1 MRILQIIP
9 SISLV
14 YGGPSQMVLGL
25 SAALAAKNI
34 DVTIITTD
42 SNGDIGQLPLDV
54 PLNEPIQQNGYQII
68 YFRCYPWRRY
78 KFSFSLLQWLNENA
92 RQFDL
97 AHLHALFS
105 PVTTLAATI
114 ARYHHLPYIIRPCGM
129 LDPADLQ
136 KKKRLKQIYATL
148 LERPNLAGAA
158 AIHFTSKEEAKI
170 SERFGLGSTAKMPV
184 PRDLDFT
191 GKMPVPQDLGSTA
204 KMPVPQDLG
213 STAKMPVP
221 QDLGSTAKMPVPRD
235 LDCTG
240 ILPVPR
246 DLVIPL
252 GVTAGLFPKRVRE
265 SQVPIILFMSRI
277 EPKKGLDLLI
287 PALESVLGSGIEFHF
302 ILAGSNPQDADY
314 ETQIKVQIHNSRL
327 AKYTTI
333 TGFVSGDLK
342 VELLTKA
349 DLFVLPSYYENFG
362 IAVAEAMAAGVPVV
376 ISDRIHIAE
385 DIQQAEAGWVRP
397 LEVGAIANSIKS
409 ALLNPQERQRRGLN
423 GKEYAKKHYNWEAI
437 AQQTIDAY
445 QQILSSIAE
454 GRSPREVGSSAT
466 DSVTDVTDVT
476 DVRKKE

>member
-25 SAALAAKNI
+25 SGALAAKNI

-42 SNGDIGQLPLDV
+42 SNGDIGQHPLDV
-54 PLNEPIQQNGYQII
+54 PLNQPIKQNGYQII
-68 YFRCYPWRRY
+68 YFRCSPFRRY
-78 KFSFSLLQWLNENA
+78 KFSLSLLQWLNENA

-97 AHLHALFS
+97 AHIHALFS

-170 SERFGLGSTAKMPV
+170 SERFGLGSTDKV
-184 PRDLDFT
+184 
-191 GKMPVPQDLGSTA
+191 
-204 KMPVPQDLG
+204 
-213 STAKMPVP
+213 
-221 QDLGSTAKMPVPRD
+221 
-235 LDCTG
+235 
-240 ILPVPR
+240 PVPR

-252 GVTAGLFPKRVRE
+252 GVTAGLFPKRLRE

-287 PALESVLGSGIEFHF
+287 PALESILGSGIEFHF
-302 ILAGSNPQDADY
+302 VLAGSNPQDADY
-314 ETQIKVQIHNSRL
+314 ETQIKVKIQNSSL

-362 IAVAEAMAAGVPVV
+362 IAVAEAMAAGVPVA

-385 DIQQAEAGWVRP
+385 DIQQAEAGWVGP

-423 GKEYAKKHYNWEAI
+423 GKEYARKHYNWDAI

-445 QQILSSIAE
+445 QEILSSLN
-454 GRSPREVGSSAT
+454 
-466 DSVTDVTDVT
+466 
-476 DVRKKE
+476 

>member
-54 PLNEPIQQNGYQII
+54 PLNEPIQQNGYLII

-97 AHLHALFS
+97 AHIHALFS

-114 ARYHHLPYIIRPCGM
+114 ARYHKLPYIMRPCGM

-136 KKKRLKQIYATL
+136 KKKQLKQIYATL

-170 SERFGLGSTAKMPV
+170 SERCGLGST
-184 PRDLDFT
+184 
-191 GKMPVPQDLGSTA
+191 GKM
-204 KMPVPQDLG
+204 
-213 STAKMPVP
+213 
-221 QDLGSTAKMPVPRD
+221 
-235 LDCTG
+235 
-240 ILPVPR
+240 PVPR

-252 GVTAGLFPKRVRE
+252 GVTAGLFPKRWRE

-287 PALESVLGSGIEFHF
+287 PALESILGSGIEFHF

-314 ETQIKVQIHNSRL
+314 ETQIKVQIQNSSL

-362 IAVAEAMAAGVPVV
+362 IAVAEAMAAGVPVA

-385 DIQQAEAGWVRP
+385 DIQQAEAGWVGP

-423 GKEYAKKHYNWEAI
+423 GQEYAKKHYNWEAI

-445 QQILSSIAE
+445 QQILSS
-454 GRSPREVGSSAT
+454 T
-466 DSVTDVTDVT
+466 N
-476 DVRKKE
+476 

>member
-97 AHLHALFS
+97 AHIHALFS
-105 PVTTLAATI
+105 PVTTVAATI
-114 ARYHHLPYIIRPCGM
+114 ARYHKLPYIMRPCGM

-170 SERFGLGSTAKMPV
+170 SERFGL
-184 PRDLDFT
+184 DCT
-191 GKMPVPQDLGSTA
+191 GKMPVLQDLDCTG
-204 KMPVPQDLG
+204 
-213 STAKMPVP
+213 
-221 QDLGSTAKMPVPRD
+221 KMPVPRD

-240 ILPVPR
+240 KMPVPR

-252 GVTAGLFPKRVRE
+252 GVTAGLFPKRLRE

-287 PALESVLGSGIEFHF
+287 PALEIILGSGIEFHF
-302 ILAGSNPQDADY
+302 ILAGSNPQNADY

-362 IAVAEAMAAGVPVV
+362 IAVAEAMAAGLPVV

-385 DIQQAEAGWVRP
+385 DIQQAEAGWVGP

-445 QQILSSIAE
+445 QQILSSLN
-454 GRSPREVGSSAT
+454 
-466 DSVTDVTDVT
+466 
-476 DVRKKE
+476 

>member
-25 SAALAAKNI
+25 SAALASRGI

-42 SNGDIGQLPLDV
+42 SNGDIGQIPLDV

-78 KFSFSLLQWLNENA
+78 KFSLSLLQWLNENA

-97 AHLHALFS
+97 AHIHALFS
-105 PVTTLAATI
+105 PVTTFAATI
-114 ARYHHLPYIIRPCGM
+114 ARYHKLPYIMRPCGM

-136 KKKRLKQIYATL
+136 KKKRLKQIYAAV

-170 SERFGLGSTAKMPV
+170 SERFGLGSTGKMPVPRDLDSTGKMPVPRDLDSTGKMPVPRDLDSTGKMPV

-191 GKMPVPQDLGSTA
+191 GKMPVP
-204 KMPVPQDLG
+204 
-213 STAKMPVP
+213 
-221 QDLGSTAKMPVPRD
+221 RD
-235 LDCTG
+235 LDFTG
-240 ILPVPR
+240 KMPVPR

-252 GVTAGLFPKRVRE
+252 GVTAGLFPKRLRE
-265 SQVPIILFMSRI
+265 SEVPIILFMSRI

-287 PALESVLGSGIEFHF
+287 PALESILALGIEFHF
-302 ILAGSNPQDADY
+302 ILAGSNPQDAEY
-314 ETQIKVQIHNSRL
+314 ETQIKVQIQNSSL

-362 IAVAEAMAAGVPVV
+362 IAVAEAMTAGVPVA

-385 DIQQAEAGWVRP
+385 DIQQAEAGWVEP
-397 LEVGAIANSIKS
+397 LEIGAIAHSIKS

-423 GKEYAKKHYNWEAI
+423 GQEYARKHYNWEAI

-445 QQILSSIAE
+445 QQILSSIN
-454 GRSPREVGSSAT
+454 
-466 DSVTDVTDVT
+466 
-476 DVRKKE
+476 

>member
-1 MRILQIIP
+1 MRIIQIIP

-34 DVTIITTD
+34 DVTILTTD

-54 PLNEPIQQNGYQII
+54 PLNEPIQQNGYHII

-78 KFSFSLLQWLNENA
+78 KFSLSLLQWLNENA

-170 SERFGLGSTAKMPV
+170 SERFGLGST
-184 PRDLDFT
+184 
-191 GKMPVPQDLGSTA
+191 GKMPVPQ
-204 KMPVPQDLG
+204 
-213 STAKMPVP
+213 
-221 QDLGSTAKMPVPRD
+221 
-235 LDCTG
+235 
-240 ILPVPR
+240 

-287 PALESVLGSGIEFHF
+287 PALESILSSGIEFHF

-376 ISDRIHIAE
+376 ISDRIQIAE
-385 DIQQAEAGWVRP
+385 DIQQAEAGWVAP

-423 GKEYAKKHYNWEAI
+423 GKEHAKKHYNWEAI

-445 QQILSSIAE
+445 QQILSSLN
-454 GRSPREVGSSAT
+454 
-466 DSVTDVTDVT
+466 
-476 DVRKKE
+476 

>member
-25 SAALAAKNI
+25 SATLAAKNI

-54 PLNEPIQQNGYQII
+54 PLNQPIQQNGYQII

-78 KFSFSLLQWLNENA
+78 KFSLSLLQWLNENA

-97 AHLHALFS
+97 AHIHALFS

-114 ARYHHLPYIIRPCGM
+114 ARYHKLPYIMRPCGM

-170 SERFGLGSTAKMPV
+170 SERFGLGY
-184 PRDLDFT
+184 T
-191 GKMPVPQDLGSTA
+191 GKMPVPQDLDCTG
-204 KMPVPQDLG
+204 KMPGPQDLDFTG
-213 STAKMPVP
+213 KM
-221 QDLGSTAKMPVPRD
+221 
-235 LDCTG
+235 
-240 ILPVPR
+240 PVPR

-252 GVTAGLFPKRVRE
+252 GVTAGLFPKRFRE

-287 PALESVLGSGIEFHF
+287 PALESILGAGIEFHF

-314 ETQIKVQIHNSRL
+314 ETQIKVQIHNSSL

-385 DIQQAEAGWVRP
+385 DIQQAEAGWVGP

-454 GRSPREVGSSAT
+454 GRRKKEEGSSAT
-466 DSVTDVTDVT
+466 GSVTDVTDVT

>member
-114 ARYHHLPYIIRPCGM
+114 ARYHDLPYIIRPCGM

-184 PRDLDFT
+184 PRDL
-191 GKMPVPQDLGSTA
+191 
-204 KMPVPQDLG
+204 
-213 STAKMPVP
+213 
-221 QDLGSTAKMPVPRD
+221 
-235 LDCTG
+235 
-240 ILPVPR
+240 
-246 DLVIPL
+246 VIPL
-252 GVTAGLFPKRVRE
+252 GVTAGLFPKRLRD

-277 EPKKGLDLLI
+277 APKKGLDLLI
-287 PALESVLGSGIEFHF
+287 PALESILGSGIEFHF

-314 ETQIKVQIHNSRL
+314 ETQIKVQIHNSSL

-342 VELLTKA
+342 AELLTKS

-385 DIQQAEAGWVRP
+385 DIQQAEAGWVGP

-445 QQILSSIAE
+445 QQILSSLAE
-454 GRSPREVGSSAT
+454 VRWKSEEGSSA
-466 DSVTDVTDVT
+466 TDVTDVT
-476 DVRKKE
+476 DLTDVRKKE

>member
-97 AHLHALFS
+97 AHIHALFS

-170 SERFGLGSTAKMPV
+170 SERFGLGST
-184 PRDLDFT
+184 
-191 GKMPVPQDLGSTA
+191 GKM
-204 KMPVPQDLG
+204 
-213 STAKMPVP
+213 
-221 QDLGSTAKMPVPRD
+221 
-235 LDCTG
+235 
-240 ILPVPR
+240 PVPR

-252 GVTAGLFPKRVRE
+252 GVTAGFFPNRLRE

-287 PALESVLGSGIEFHF
+287 PALESILGSGIEFHF

-314 ETQIKVQIHNSRL
+314 ETQIKVQINNSSL

-362 IAVAEAMAAGVPVV
+362 IAVAEAMAAGVPVA

-385 DIQQAEAGWVRP
+385 DIQQAEAGWVGP

-445 QQILSSIAE
+445 QQLLSSL
-454 GRSPREVGSSAT
+454 S
-466 DSVTDVTDVT
+466 
-476 DVRKKE
+476 

>member
-1 MRILQIIP
+1 
-9 SISLV
+9 
-14 YGGPSQMVLGL
+14 MVLGL
-25 SAALAAKNI
+25 SAALASRGI

-42 SNGDIGQLPLDV
+42 SNGDIGQIPLDV

-78 KFSFSLLQWLNENA
+78 KFSLSLLQWLNENA

-97 AHLHALFS
+97 AHIHALFS
-105 PVTTLAATI
+105 PVTTFAATI
-114 ARYHHLPYIIRPCGM
+114 ARYHKLPYIMRPCGM

-136 KKKRLKQIYATL
+136 KKKRLKQIYAAV

-170 SERFGLGSTAKMPV
+170 SERFGLGSTGKMPVPRDLDSTGKMPVPRDLDSTGKMPVPRDLDSTGKMPVPRDLDSTGKMPV

-191 GKMPVPQDLGSTA
+191 GKM
-204 KMPVPQDLG
+204 
-213 STAKMPVP
+213 
-221 QDLGSTAKMPVPRD
+221 
-235 LDCTG
+235 
-240 ILPVPR
+240 PVPR

-252 GVTAGLFPKRVRE
+252 GVTAGLFPKRLRE
-265 SQVPIILFMSRI
+265 SEVPIILFMSRI

-287 PALESVLGSGIEFHF
+287 PALESILALGIEFHF
-302 ILAGSNPQDADY
+302 ILAGSNPQDAEY
-314 ETQIKVQIHNSRL
+314 ETQIKVQIQNSSL

-362 IAVAEAMAAGVPVV
+362 IAVAEAMTAGVPVA

-385 DIQQAEAGWVRP
+385 DIQQAEAGWVEP
-397 LEVGAIANSIKS
+397 LEIGAIAHSIKS

-423 GKEYAKKHYNWEAI
+423 GQEYARKHYNWEAI

-445 QQILSSIAE
+445 QQILSSIN
-454 GRSPREVGSSAT
+454 
-466 DSVTDVTDVT
+466 
-476 DVRKKE
+476 

>member
-1 MRILQIIP
+1 MRIIQIIP

-25 SAALAAKNI
+25 SAALASKNI

-54 PLNEPIQQNGYQII
+54 PLNQPIQQNGYQII
-68 YFRCYPWRRY
+68 YFRCSPFRRY
-78 KFSFSLLQWLNENA
+78 KFSLSLLQWLNANA

-97 AHLHALFS
+97 AHIHALFS

-136 KKKRLKQIYATL
+136 KKKLLKQIYGTV
-148 LERPNLAGAA
+148 LEGPNLAGAA

-170 SERFGLGSTAKMPV
+170 SERFGLDCTSKMS
-184 PRDLDFT
+184 
-191 GKMPVPQDLGSTA
+191 VPQ
-204 KMPVPQDLG
+204 
-213 STAKMPVP
+213 
-221 QDLGSTAKMPVPRD
+221 
-235 LDCTG
+235 
-240 ILPVPR
+240 

-252 GVTAGLFPKRVRE
+252 GVTAGFFPQRLRE

-287 PALESVLGSGIEFHF
+287 PALESILEAGIEFQF

-314 ETQIKVQIHNSRL
+314 ETGIKLKIQNSIL

-333 TGFVSGDLK
+333 TGFVGGDLK
-342 VELLTKA
+342 NELLTNA

-362 IAVAEAMAAGVPVV
+362 IAVAEAMAAGVPVA

-385 DIQQAEAGWVRP
+385 DIREAEAGWVGP
-397 LEVGAIANSIKS
+397 LEVGAIANLIKS
-409 ALLNPQERQRRGLN
+409 ALLNPEERQRRGLN

-445 QQILSSIAE
+445 QEILSSIN
-454 GRSPREVGSSAT
+454 
-466 DSVTDVTDVT
+466 
-476 DVRKKE
+476 